1 MNNVSIINFWWTK
14 NYGAKLTAFA
24 LSSLISDLSYSAKLI
39 DNKINFQNE
48 LKIKNK
54 YFPLFEKKYF
64 KTINLKK
71 PEILNKECNTFI
83 VGSDQIFRISHLI
96 NYSEQFLLDF
106 VKPESKKIAFSAS
119 FGVDKET
126 FLKETSKEIIEHMK
140 TSLSSF
146 DFISVREKSGVEICK
161 DVFGICAE
169 WIIDPVFILD
179 KLKYDDLIKESTKD
193 YSNKI
198 VSYVLDTDK
207 NYKKAYKH
215 LSKKYNKKVVEI
227 SNSNTSVENWLSAI
241 KNCELLITDSF
252 HGLCFAI
259 IFNKPFICVS
269 NKNRG
274 KTRFESICEMLN
286 IKNQCIDN
294 INEIYEKE
302 CVFDIDYSQVN
313 TRIEEE
319 KQKGLNFL
327 DKVLNTPVQVTQAK
341 KDVRLKYLEQR
352 VAELEERDSFKFQLK
367 LKCLIIFHY
376 LPKFLQN
383 IIYNCWLKSK
393 GFINAHR
400 K

>member
-1 MNNVSIINFWWTK
+1 MNKVSIINFWWTK

-96 NYSEQFLLDF
+96 NYLEQFLLDF
-106 VKPESKKIAFSAS
+106 VKPDAKKFAFSAS
-119 FGVDKET
+119 FGVDKEQ
-126 FLKETSKEIIEHMK
+126 FLKEHNQDIIEHMK
-140 TSLSSF
+140 KSLSSF
-146 DFISVREKSGVEICK
+146 DFISVREKSGVEICR
-161 DVFGICAE
+161 DVLGIDAE

-179 KLKYDDLIKESTKD
+179 KLKYDDLIKDATKD
-193 YSNKI
+193 YSGKI
-198 VSYVLDTDK
+198 VSYVLDTNKD
-207 NYKKAYKH
+207 YKKAYKF
-215 LSKKYNKKVVEI
+215 LSKKYGKKVVEI

-241 KNCELLITDSF
+241 KNCEIFITDSF
-252 HGLCFAI
+252 HGMCFAI
-259 IFNKPFICVS
+259 IFNKPFICIS

-286 IKNQCIDN
+286 IKNQCIEN
-294 INEIYEKE
+294 IKEIYEKE
-302 CVFDIDYSQVN
+302 CVFDIDYSNVN

-319 KQKGLNFL
+319 KQKGLKFL
-327 DKVLNTPVQVTQAK
+327 EKVLNAPVQTTQAK
-341 KDVRLKYLEQR
+341 QEVYLKYLEQR
-352 VAELEERDSFKFQLK
+352 VSKLEEQNNLRYQLRELYLPIHYHLPKFIQRIIDNILLK
-367 LKCLIIFHY
+367 LKSLR
-376 LPKFLQN
+376 Q
-383 IIYNCWLKSK
+383 
-393 GFINAHR
+393 
-400 K
+400 